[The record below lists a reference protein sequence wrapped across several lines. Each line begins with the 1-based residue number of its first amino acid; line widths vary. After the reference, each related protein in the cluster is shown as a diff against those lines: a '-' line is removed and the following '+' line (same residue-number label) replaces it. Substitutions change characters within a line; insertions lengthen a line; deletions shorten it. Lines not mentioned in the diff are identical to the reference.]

1 MLRYIFFVFMIGV
14 GVVLGI
20 FYAEEI
26 NPVEV
31 TDAPLD
37 TLRVDYKTDY
47 VLMVAEAYAHDQ
59 EPALAAMQLAQL
71 SSAKPIETV
80 NLAIVFALE
89 HGYSPNDLVLLQKLG
104 EVMSTWDPNLA
115 EPLGSEN

>member
-47 VLMVAEAYAHDQ
+47 VLMVAEAYAHGQD
-59 EPALAAMQLAQL
+59 PALAAMQLAQL
-71 SSAKPIETV
+71 SSARPIETV

-89 HGYSPNDLVLLQKLG
+89 NGYSPNDLVLLQKLG